1 MRAAIVDRQVKAMDE
16 AGLDALLASTP
27 ENYAYLTGFVVPSHP
42 LMRWRHAMTVVTRD
56 GRVAVLSVDME
67 ETTVRSRLPDSDIRV
82 WGEFT
87 DNAMDVLADLLRDL
101 GLASAA
107 IGVELDHLP
116 AGDVARLKERLPS
129 VRLVAAQDLF
139 NRMRQIKTPEEIEIL
154 RRLSRIADKSIS
166 DAYGAVRTGSSEM
179 DIAGT
184 LVNGIYANGAEY
196 FQLLIVATGER
207 SEYPNVGPTE
217 RRLEPGDLCRVEIF
231 PIIGGYHAGVCRTA
245 IVQQP
250 KPRYVDIWKHLTEC
264 KHMLLERIKPGA
276 RTKPIYD
283 EFIRKLGELNL
294 PPIDFVGH
302 GIGLHL
308 HEDPYISKYADHEIE
323 AGMVL
328 GIEPLTYGKGRGF
341 GLQNKDMVLVTETGC
356 ELLSDHTN
364 TDTLIP
370 IP

>member
-87 DNAMDVLADLLRDL
+87 DNAMDVLADLLGDL

-129 VRLVAAQDLF
+129 LRLVAAQDLF

-166 DAYGAVRTGSSEM
+166 DSYGAVRTGSSEM

-264 KHMLLERIKPGA
+264 KYMLLDRIKPGA

-283 EFIRKLGELNL
+283 EFIRKLAELNL

-308 HEDPYISKYADHEIE
+308 HEDPYISKYADHELE

-328 GIEPLTYGKGRGF
+328 GIEPLTYGKGHGF

-370 IP
+370 IS

>member
-1 MRAAIVDRQVKAMDE
+1 MRRTIIDRQVKAMGE
-16 AGLDALLASTP
+16 AGLDALLASSP

-67 ETTVRSRLPDSDIRV
+67 ESTVRSRLPDTDVRV

-87 DNAMDVLADLLRDL
+87 DNAMDVLADLLTDL
-101 GLASAA
+101 GLAGAA
-107 IGVELDHLP
+107 VGAELDHLP
-116 AGDVARLKERLPS
+116 AGDVERLKERLPGL
-129 VRLVAAQDLF
+129 RLAAAQDSF
-139 NRMRQIKTPEEIEIL
+139 DRMRQIKTPEEIEIL
-154 RRLSRIADKSIS
+154 HRLSRIADRSIA

-179 DIAGT
+179 DLAGA

-196 FQLLIVATGER
+196 FQLMIVATGER

-217 RRLEPGDLCRVEIF
+217 RRLAPGDLCRVEIF
-231 PIIGGYHAGVCRTA
+231 PIIDGYHAGVCRTA

-250 KPRYVDIWKHLTEC
+250 NPRHVEIWKHLVEC
-264 KHMLLERIKPGA
+264 KYMLLDRIRPGA

-283 EFIRKLGELNL
+283 AFIRKLAELDL

-308 HEDPYISKYADHEIE
+308 HEDPYIGKYADHEIE

-341 GLQNKDMVLVTETGC
+341 GLQNKDMVLVTESGC
-356 ELLSDHTN
+356 ELLSDY
-364 TDTLIP
+364 TDTDGLIP

>member
-1 MRAAIVDRQVKAMDE
+1 MRAAIVDRQVEAMDE

-87 DNAMDVLADLLRDL
+87 DNAMDVLADLLGDL

-129 VRLVAAQDLF
+129 VSLVAAQYLF

-250 KPRYVDIWKHLTEC
+250 KPHYVDIWKHLTEC
-264 KHMLLERIKPGA
+264 KYMLLERIKPGA

-283 EFIRKLGELNL
+283 EFIRKLEELNL

>member
-1 MRAAIVDRQVKAMDE
+1 MRAPIIERQVKAMGE

-42 LMRWRHAMTVVTRD
+42 LMRWRHAMTLVTRD
-56 GRVAVLSVDME
+56 GRIAILSVDME
-67 ETTVRSRLPDSDIRV
+67 ETTVRARLPDSDIHV

-87 DNAMDVLADLLRDL
+87 DNAMDVLSDLLSDL
-101 GLASAA
+101 GLAEAR
-107 IGVELDHLP
+107 IGAETNHLP
-116 AGDVARLKERLPS
+116 ASDVQHLKERLPGL
-129 VRLVAAQDLF
+129 RLEAAQDLF
-139 NRMRQIKTPEEIEIL
+139 NRMRQIKTPDEIELL
-154 RRLSRIADKSIS
+154 RRLSRIADKSIA
-166 DAYGAVRTGSSEM
+166 DAYGSVRTGSTEM
-179 DIAGT
+179 DIAGA

-196 FQLLIVATGER
+196 FQLMIIATGER

-217 RRLEPGDLCRVEIF
+217 RKLAAGDLCRVEIF
-231 PIIGGYHAGVCRTA
+231 PIIAGYHAGVCRTA
-245 IVQQP
+245 IVQEP
-250 KPRYVDIWKHLTEC
+250 DPRYVEIWKNLTEC
-264 KHMLLERIKPGA
+264 KYTLLERIKPGA

-283 EFIRKLGELNL
+283 EFIVKLAELDL

-308 HEDPYISKYADHEIE
+308 HEDPYIGKYDDHEIE

-328 GIEPLTYGKGRGF
+328 GIEPLTYGKGQGF
-341 GLQNKDMVLVTETGC
+341 GLQNKDMVVVTETGC

-364 TDTLIP
+364 TDQLIR

>member
-1 MRAAIVDRQVKAMDE
+1 MRRTIIDRQVEAMSE
-16 AGLDALLASTP
+16 ASLDALLSSTP

-67 ETTVRSRLPDSDIRV
+67 ESTVRSRLPDSDIRV

-87 DNAMDVLADLLRDL
+87 DNSIDVLADLLSDL
-101 GLASAA
+101 GLAGAA

-116 AGDVARLKERLPS
+116 AGDVARLKERLPR
-129 VRLVAAQDLF
+129 VQLVAAQDLF

-154 RRLSRIADKSIS
+154 RRLSRIADKSIA
-166 DAYGAVRTGSSEM
+166 DAYGAVQTGSSEM

-196 FQLLIVATGER
+196 FQLMIVATGER

-231 PIIGGYHAGVCRTA
+231 PIIAGYHAGVCRTA
-245 IVQQP
+245 IVGQP

-264 KHMLLERIKPGA
+264 KYMLLERIKPGA

-283 EFIRKLGELNL
+283 AFIHKLDELNL

-356 ELLSDHTN
+356 ELLSDHTD

>member
-1 MRAAIVDRQVKAMDE
+1 MRRTIIDRQVEAMSE
-16 AGLDALLASTP
+16 ASLDALLASTP

-67 ETTVRSRLPDSDIRV
+67 ESTVRSRLPDSDIRV

-87 DNAMDVLADLLRDL
+87 DNSIDVLADLLSDL

-116 AGDVARLKERLPS
+116 AGDVARLKERLPH
-129 VRLVAAQDLF
+129 VQLVAAQDLF

-154 RRLSRIADKSIS
+154 RRLSRIADKSIA
-166 DAYGAVRTGSSEM
+166 DAYGAVQTGSSEM

-196 FQLLIVATGER
+196 FQLMIVATGER

-231 PIIGGYHAGVCRTA
+231 PIIAGYHAGICRTA

-264 KHMLLERIKPGA
+264 KYMLLERIKPGA

-283 EFIRKLGELNL
+283 AFIRKLDELDL

-308 HEDPYISKYADHEIE
+308 HEDPYISKYANHEIE

-328 GIEPLTYGKGRGF
+328 GIEPLTYGTGRGF

-356 ELLSDHTN
+356 ELLSDHTD

>member
-67 ETTVRSRLPDSDIRV
+67 ETTVRSRLPDCDIRV

-87 DNAMDVLADLLRDL
+87 DNAVDVLADLLGDL

-116 AGDVARLKERLPS
+116 AGDLARLKERLPS

-179 DIAGT
+179 DLAGT
-184 LVNGIYANGAEY
+184 LVSGIYANGAEY

-245 IVQQP
+245 VVQRP
-250 KPRYVDIWKHLTEC
+250 KARYVDIWKHLTEC
-264 KHMLLERIKPGA
+264 KYMLLDRIKPGA

-283 EFIRKLGELNL
+283 EFIRKLGELDL

-308 HEDPYISKYADHEIE
+308 HEDPYIGKYADHEIE

-364 TDTLIP
+364 TDALIP